1 MSSSVVDSLA
11 KRLASHSTG
20 KGLGLSGG
28 LEERYGVKGTE
39 AGTDRPEGGGNPA
52 PEDRAEGL
60 QRRPSGSLA
69 LWRAGRH
76 PEVDGRPE
84 DKE

>member
-1 MSSSVVDSLA
+1 MSKRRKPARTGPQEVV
-11 KRLASHSTG
+11 T
-20 KGLGLSGG
+20 
-28 LEERYGVKGTE
+28 
-39 AGTDRPEGGGNPA
+39 PP

-60 QRRPSGSLA
+60 QGRPSGSLA

-76 PEVDGRPE
+76 PEVDGRRE